1 MGAMCIGAAGAARL
15 RYSGIMDD
23 VLIILPTYNERE
35 NLERMVVAIR
45 RELPGAHVL
54 IIDDGSPDG
63 TGDIADSLVEAHEGV
78 FVHHRSGKLG
88 LGTAY
93 LWGFGWALARDY
105 RHVFEMDCDFSH
117 DPADLPRLLE
127 RSRGGA
133 DLVIGSRYV
142 DGGGTEG
149 WGLVRRLISRGGGLY
164 SRLVLGIGV
173 RDLTAGFKCFR
184 REGLEALPLDRIR
197 SEGFS
202 FQIEVNYLAAKS
214 GLRIIE
220 IPVTFRD
227 RQEGTSKMS
236 GGIFA
241 EALLVV
247 WRIRLGI

>member
-1 MGAMCIGAAGAARL
+1 
-15 RYSGIMDD
+15 MDD

-35 NLERMVVAIR
+35 NLARMVAAIR
-45 RELPGAHVL
+45 KELPGAHILV
-54 IIDDGSPDG
+54 IDDGSPDG
-63 TGDIADSLVEAHEGV
+63 TGDIADGLARANEGV
-78 FVHHRSGKLG
+78 FVHHRGGKLG

-93 LWGFGWALARDY
+93 LWGFGWALERDY

-127 RSRGGA
+127 RSRRGA

-142 DGGGTEG
+142 DGGGIED
-149 WGLVRRLISRGGGLY
+149 WGLLRRLISRGGGLY

-214 GLRIIE
+214 GLRIVE
-220 IPVTFRD
+220 VPVTFRD

-236 GGIFA
+236 GSVFV

>member
-1 MGAMCIGAAGAARL
+1 
-15 RYSGIMDD
+15 MDD

-35 NLERMVVAIR
+35 NLERMVAAIG
-45 RELPGAHVL
+45 REVPGAHLL

-63 TGDIADSLVEAHEGV
+63 TGDIADGIAAASPSV
-78 FVHHRSGKLG
+78 FVHHREGKLG

-93 LWGFGWALARDY
+93 VWGFGWALERDY

-127 RSRGGA
+127 RSRRGA
-133 DLVIGSRYV
+133 DVVIGSRYV

-149 WGLVRRLISRGGGLY
+149 WGLARRLISRGGGFY

-184 REGLEALPLDRIR
+184 REALEALPLDRIR

-202 FQIEVNYLAAKS
+202 FQIELNYLASKS
-214 GLRIIE
+214 GLRIVE

-227 RQEGTSKMS
+227 RQEGTSKMT
-236 GGIFA
+236 GNIFA
-241 EALLVV
+241 EALVMV
-247 WRIRLGI
+247 WRIRLGM

>member
-1 MGAMCIGAAGAARL
+1 
-15 RYSGIMDD
+15 MDD

-35 NLERMVVAIR
+35 NLEKMVAAIG
-45 RELPGAHVL
+45 RELPGAHLL

-63 TGDIADSLVEAHEGV
+63 TGDIAEAIAAADPTV
-78 FVHHRSGKLG
+78 FVHHREGKLG

-93 LWGFGWALARDY
+93 LWGFRWALERDY

-127 RSRGGA
+127 QSRDGA

-142 DGGGTEG
+142 DGGGTED
-149 WGLVRRLISRGGGLY
+149 WGLGRRLISRGGGFY

-184 REGLEALPLDRIR
+184 REGLLALPLDRIR

-202 FQIEVNYLAAKS
+202 FQIEVNYLASKH
-214 GLRIIE
+214 GLRIVE
-220 IPVTFRD
+220 VPVIFRD

-247 WRIRLGI
+247 WKIRFRRMRD

>member
-1 MGAMCIGAAGAARL
+1 
-15 RYSGIMDD
+15 MDD

-35 NLERMVVAIR
+35 NLEKMVAAIG
-45 RELPGAHVL
+45 RELPGAHLL

-63 TGDIADSLVEAHEGV
+63 TGDLAEGLAAAQAGI
-78 FVHHRSGKLG
+78 FVHHREGKLG

-93 LWGFGWALARDY
+93 LWGFGWALERRY

-127 RSRGGA
+127 RSRRGA
-133 DLVIGSRYV
+133 DVVIGSRYV
-142 DGGGTEG
+142 PGGGTEG
-149 WGLVRRLISRGGGLY
+149 WGLVRRAISRGGGFY
-164 SRLVLGIGV
+164 SRAVLGIGV

-184 REGLEALPLDRIR
+184 REALEALPLDRVH
-197 SEGFS
+197 SGGFS
-202 FQIEVNYLAAKS
+202 FQIEINYLAARA
-214 GLRIIE
+214 GLRIVE
-220 IPVTFRD
+220 VPVTFRD

-236 GGIFA
+236 GNIFV